1 MKYPKS
7 CRQCRQSKRKCTR
20 KGPGE
25 PCDTC
30 QQRRLRCDGQMRS
43 HSAASAPLTP
53 SVPWKDP
60 RSSRTQAHSEEE
72 TLPGL
77 SRGIIVE
84 LVGHY
89 LRAIHDKSHSLFHPP
104 TLHSQVQNGTI
115 GKALLYAICAIGS
128 KFSANPEARALGP
141 CLAAKSKQLLLA
153 DLENICLEN
162 LQTCILVA
170 TLCAGNCTRGTEA
183 LFLRI
188 AHSMADIID
197 LDTPTPGDTIIVSE
211 CKRRTWWSLFYS
223 DRWCV
228 YGLGLPSQ
236 MRDPPATFSLPM
248 NEKMFHNLRPD
259 IDIMDGPWQPGLWAQ
274 KLALVR
280 FFIPI
285 LELNRLAAKHKTS
298 TAECELEVETLAQK
312 LKNWE
317 DSLPYYAQMNL
328 GNLHRQQEKGMGG
341 VLLTLH
347 LVYHHYS
354 ILLFFRFLED
364 QKTDSTVSRAYAT
377 RCKSHATMFN
387 SLLRQSRQL
396 KACEA
401 VYPVVGHMVTVASAV
416 LLHTLLFGDLEE
428 SRAARQELEENFEA
442 LLELTQYWPSVS
454 KMIKRLNRFQNMCL
468 LSTDSRPHQLDGWM
482 VRFLIER
489 AISLT
494 DRHLDATPTM
504 PELDSEVIS
513 SKAREFSQLGRF
525 MNFKDS

>member
-43 HSAASAPLTP
+43 RSTANAPLTP
-53 SVPWKDP
+53 SVTWKDP
-60 RSSRTQAHSEEE
+60 RSFRTQSHSEEE
-72 TLPGL
+72 TLSGL
-77 SRGIIVE
+77 SHGIIVE

-104 TLHSQVQNGTI
+104 TLYSQVQDGST

-128 KFSANPEARALGP
+128 KFSGNPDARALGP

-170 TLCAGNCTRGTEA
+170 TLCAGG
-183 LFLRI
+183 I

-228 YGLGLPSQ
+228 YGLGLPCQ
-236 MRDPPATFSLPM
+236 MRDPHSTLSLPM
-248 NEKMFHNLRPD
+248 DEKIFHNLSPD
-259 IDIMDGPWQPGLWAQ
+259 TDILDGPWQPGLWAQ

-317 DSLPYYAQMNL
+317 DSLPEYAQINL
-328 GNLHRQQEKGMGG
+328 GNLHRQQEKGFGG

-364 QKTDSTVSRAYAT
+364 QKTDSTVSRAYAA

-454 KMIKRLNRFQNMCL
+454 KMASGQYTNR
-468 LSTDSRPHQLDGWM
+468 
-482 VRFLIER
+482 
-489 AISLT
+489 A
-494 DRHLDATPTM
+494 
-504 PELDSEVIS
+504 
-513 SKAREFSQLGRF
+513 
-525 MNFKDS
+525 